1 MTDAS
6 DVIALSVAYL
16 LTKHA
21 VADFFLQTPYQYKNK
36 GTYGHPGGLLH
47 CAIHLVL
54 TAPVFLIVVPSGAL
68 LATAILVGEFIVHY
82 HVDWSKE
89 ALVKRN
95 AWTVDKAAFWW
106 ATGVDQLAHGLTYV
120 VIVWVLVS

>member
-54 TAPVFLIVVPSGAL
+54 TVPVFLIAVPSGAL

-95 AWTVDKAAFWW
+95 ALTVDKAAFWW
-106 ATGVDQLAHGLTYV
+106 AIGVDQLAHGLTYV

>member
-1 MTDAS
+1 MTDVNN
-6 DVIALSVAYL
+6 VIILSVAYL

-95 AWTVDKAAFWW
+95 AWTAGKAAFWL
-106 ATGVDQLAHGLTYV
+106 ATGVHQLAHGLTYV